1 MKTRLIISILLS
13 LLFSFVTIAQT
24 TRTIYTCPMHPQI
37 QRDGPGNCPICG
49 MTLLKKTITQKAATP
64 APRPKPKAQ
73 PPTEKPKEHHHADMK
88 TPVREEAV
96 QTGKPIRSVTEH
108 LEHAV
113 TAPPSIGTIKAG
125 PPKRVRYDLYVND
138 TMVNY
143 TGRMRHA
150 MAINGSIP
158 APTLYFSE
166 GDTAEIWVHNLMH
179 HETSIHWHGLTLPN
193 TEDGVSY
200 LTTAPILPHSSH
212 RFFFP
217 IVQNGTY
224 WYHSHTM
231 TQEQEGMYGAFIIN
245 KREEPAY
252 QQLPVVLSEWSDLSG
267 MEIQRSLH
275 NQTDWFSIR
284 KDAVQSYFEAIR
296 AGHFKTK
303 LENEWKR
310 MLAMDV
316 SDVYYDR
323 FLINGTPDNE
333 QPQFKAGD
341 RVKLRVVN
349 GGASSYFWL
358 TWAGGRITV
367 VANDGDDVAPV
378 DVDRLLIGVA
388 ETYDVIVTIPD
399 NHSYE
404 FLATP
409 EDRTN
414 SASLWLGSGTKV
426 IAPHLPRLKYFEG
439 MKMMNGMMKM
449 NGDMRGMEGMRMAN
463 QAMDMNTVMYPEITG
478 GAEGRYGNTVSEEA
492 EHSTEREETN
502 DEAGKPDPHAGHHMH
517 GMHTMAGMD
526 MGRDS
531 TGGMD
536 SMNTM
541 RGSYVEGKW
550 QDMNSGASGIKT
562 LNYTMLRAPK
572 KTNLPDWPMRTLFFE
587 LTGNMNRY
595 VWTLNN
601 KTVSETDV
609 VKIKRGENIRI
620 VMFNNTMMRH
630 PMHLHG
636 HFFRVLNG
644 QGDYS
649 PLKNTLD
656 IMPMETD
663 TIEFAGTESGDWFFH
678 CHILYHMMAGMG
690 RIISYEN
697 SPPNP
702 QLPNPKQARRKLFR
716 DDRKFYLAA
725 QVGLESNGSDGE
737 VNYANTRWRFNTE
750 WRLGIKPEYGYESET
765 IVGRYLG
772 KMQWWMPFVG
782 FDYHYNSRV
791 KRPNAIGYEPECNL
805 FGQESNQS
813 NRSTIIAGIRYT
825 LPMLVIAE
833 ARLDGLGKFRLQ
845 LMREDIPV
853 SRRLR
858 FNFLANTDKEYMAG
872 FRYIMNK
879 YLSLSTHYDSDMGP
893 GAGLTITY

>member
-1 MKTRLIISILLS
+1 M
-13 LLFSFVTIAQT
+13 
-24 TRTIYTCPMHPQI
+24 
-37 QRDGPGNCPICG
+37 
-49 MTLLKKTITQKAATP
+49 
-64 APRPKPKAQ
+64 
-73 PPTEKPKEHHHADMK
+73 
-88 TPVREEAV
+88 
-96 QTGKPIRSVTEH
+96 
-108 LEHAV
+108 
-113 TAPPSIGTIKAG
+113 
-125 PPKRVRYDLYVND
+125 
-138 TMVNY
+138 
-143 TGRMRHA
+143 
-150 MAINGSIP
+150 
-158 APTLYFSE
+158 
-166 GDTAEIWVHNLMH
+166 MH
-179 HETSIHWHGLTLPN
+179 HETSIHWHGLILPN
-193 TEDGVSY
+193 AEDGVSY

-212 RFFFP
+212 RFYFP

-231 TQEQEGMYGAFIIN
+231 TQEQDGMYGAFIIQ

-252 QQLPVVLSEWSDLSG
+252 EQLPIVLSDWSDLPS
-267 MEIQRSLH
+267 MQIQRSLH
-275 NQTDWFSIR
+275 NQTDWFGIR
-284 KDAVQSYFEAIR
+284 KDAVQSYAEAMK

-333 QPQFKAGD
+333 QPQYKAGD
-341 RVKLRVVN
+341 EVRLRVVN
-349 GGASSYFWL
+349 GSSSTYFWL
-358 TWAGGRITV
+358 TWAGGKIKV
-367 VANDGDDVAPV
+367 VANDGEDVEPV
-378 DVDRLLIGVA
+378 AVDRLLIAVA
-388 ETYDVIVTIPD
+388 ETYDIIVTIPD

-409 EDRTN
+409 EDRTK

-449 NGDMRGMEGMRMAN
+449 NGDITGMEGMKMTM
-463 QAMDMNTVMYPEITG
+463 QTMDMNTVMYPEITG
-478 GAEGRYGNTVSEEA
+478 GAETAYGNTVTDSPTEEQSA
-492 EHSTEREETN
+492 TE
-502 DEAGKPDPHAGHHMH
+502 DEDDADSHAHQH
-517 GMHTMAGMD
+517 MAGMD
-526 MGRDS
+526 MSKDS

-536 SMNTM
+536 SMNM
-541 RGSYVEGKW
+541 ARGSYVDGKW
-550 QDMNSGASGIKT
+550 QDMNSGASGIRT
-562 LNYTMLRAPK
+562 LNYAMLRATR
-572 KTNLPDWPMRTLFFE
+572 KTNLPDWPTRTLYFE

-609 VKIKRGENIRI
+609 VKIRQGENLRI

-663 TIEFAGTESGDWFFH
+663 TIEFAGTQSGDWFFH
-678 CHILYHMMAGMG
+678 CHILYHMMSGMG
-690 RIISYEN
+690 RIISYEG

-702 QLPNPKQARRKLFR
+702 QIPDVRGARKKLFQ
-716 DDRKFYLAA
+716 DDRKFYFGARI
-725 QVGLESNGSDGE
+725 GLESTGSDGE
-737 VNYANTRWRFNTE
+737 AVYANTRWHIGTE
-750 WRLGIKPEYGYESET
+750 WRLGLKAENGYESET

-772 KMQWWMPFVG
+772 RMQWWMPFAG

-791 KRPNAIGYEPECNL
+791 KRPDDWGYEPEYNL
-805 FGQESNQS
+805 FGQESNQA
-813 NRSTIIAGIRYT
+813 NRKTIIAGVRYT
-825 LPMLVIAE
+825 LPMLVVAE
-833 ARLDGLGKFRLQ
+833 ARVDGLGKLRLQ
-845 LMREDIPV
+845 LAREDIPI

-858 FNFLANTDKEYMAG
+858 FNFLVNTDKEYMAG
-872 FRYIMNK
+872 FRYIAGK
-879 YLSLSTHYDSDMGP
+879 YLSLSTHYDSDMGL